1 MAQGPADTSMM
12 EPMMFGAGRV
22 SGDQVA
28 SRPAD
33 PEAEEVRRAKA
44 RDGATWSAWYDR
56 YHPSL
61 YRYAYARLGRQAE
74 AEDIAAQVFVEA
86 LKGIDSFSYR
96 GRPVLAWLYR
106 IARNLVV
113 DQIRRNVRH
122 QNAWDRL
129 VAPSEPDPG
138 AAPAVEALALRE
150 AMNHLTGEQREVLI
164 LRYFLSLSTREVAA
178 LLGKNEV
185 AVFSLQARAL
195 AALRRRLSSEER
207 S

>member
-1 MAQGPADTSMM
+1 MM
-12 EPMMFGAGRV
+12 EPTMFGAGRI
-22 SGDQVA
+22 SGDQAA

-74 AEDIAAQVFVEA
+74 AEDVAAQVFVEA

-129 VAPSEPDPG
+129 VFPSESDPS
-138 AAPAVEALALRE
+138 AEQAIEALALRE
-150 AMNHLTGEQREVLI
+150 AMNHLTGEQREVII

-195 AALRRRLSSEER
+195 AALRRHLAPEKR

>member
-1 MAQGPADTSMM
+1 
-12 EPMMFGAGRV
+12 MFGAGRM
-22 SGDQVA
+22 SGEQAA

-33 PEAEEVRRAKA
+33 PEAEEVRRAKG
-44 RDGATWSAWYDR
+44 RDSAIWSAWYDR

-61 YRYAYARLGRQAE
+61 YRYAYARLGIQAE

-113 DQIRRNVRH
+113 DQIRRNTRH
-122 QNAWDRL
+122 QDAWDRL
-129 VAPSEPDPG
+129 VLPSEPGPSADQ
-138 AAPAVEALALRE
+138 AVEALALRE
-150 AMNHLTGEQREVLI
+150 AMNRLTGEQREVII

-195 AALRRRLSSEER
+195 AALRRHLAPEKR